1 MNLNSMMEN
10 QGKGDLR
17 QFCKIRLV
25 EKRNEE
31 ESTMLNFTTEF
42 AKFYTEQHKDLLTK
56 SVNPFKSVK
65 RIFPN
70 GPRKLPR

>member
-1 MNLNSMMEN
+1 
-10 QGKGDLR
+10 
-17 QFCKIRLV
+17 
-25 EKRNEE
+25 
-31 ESTMLNFTTEF
+31 MLNFTTEF

-70 GPRKLPR
+70 GPRKLSGPLRKKTTNGWWYFNAAYNERIGIMCTTT